1 MASLLEAP
9 TPGQSLT
16 DLPNNWPWENPPEM
30 VDFEEATKYYI
41 DKLADD
47 EVMDDLSVILGN
59 DMPLAPLVKTLLT
72 SGVMNGLHSIDVSMV
87 IAPVIHSFIKAA
99 MSNYDIV
106 VRDDITNPEQ
116 DIKENE
122 RKRLQ
127 ASIELAFID
136 SDKKGAGQEDAGVAL
151 LQGLQEALS
160 STGTEAPV
168 DDVEEDMSM
177 EVSAPAEP
185 MGLMAKGV

>member
-1 MASLLEAP
+1 MFFQVE
-9 TPGQSLT
+9 
-16 DLPNNWPWENPPEM
+16 
-30 VDFEEATKYYI
+30 
-41 DKLADD
+41 
-47 EVMDDLSVILGN
+47 
-59 DMPLAPLVKTLLT
+59 LT

-136 SDKKGAGQEDAGVAL
+136 AGKKGAGQEDAGVAL

>member
-41 DKLADD
+41 DKLAND

-72 SGVMNGLHSIDVSMV
+72 TGVMNGLHSIDVSMV
-87 IAPVIHSFIKAA
+87 ISPVIHSFIKAA

-116 DIKENE
+116 EIEEGEK
-122 RKRLQ
+122 KRLQ
-127 ASIELAFID
+127 AAIELAVID
-136 SDKKGAGQEDAGVAL
+136 AGKNGAGQEDKGVSL
-151 LQGLQEALS
+151 LQGLQETLS
-160 STGTEAPV
+160 ESAVEAPV
-168 DDVEEDMSM
+168 DDIEEDMSM

>member
-1 MASLLEAP
+1 
-9 TPGQSLT
+9 
-16 DLPNNWPWENPPEM
+16 
-30 VDFEEATKYYI
+30 
-41 DKLADD
+41 
-47 EVMDDLSVILGN
+47 
-59 DMPLAPLVKTLLT
+59 
-72 SGVMNGLHSIDVSMV
+72 
-87 IAPVIHSFIKAA
+87 

-136 SDKKGAGQEDAGVAL
+136 ADKKGAGQEDPGVAL

>member
-1 MASLLEAP
+1 
-9 TPGQSLT
+9 
-16 DLPNNWPWENPPEM
+16 M

-136 SDKKGAGQEDAGVAL
+136 ADKKGAGQEDPGVAL

-185 MGLMAKGV
+185 MGLMGEGS